1 MGRKIE
7 NDISRRTFLK
17 GTAAGIT
24 FLTVSGV
31 PAFLRAQQPPIRIG
45 AVIPLSG
52 NYGFLGASERC
63 GIGIALD
70 EFNSKG
76 GLLGRK
82 IEVLEED
89 CATDAALAIRKAQR
103 LLQTEKVDFFV
114 NGGGS
119 SPSAAMADFAKKEG
133 VIDMCIDPNSDIL
146 TGEKANRYFFMIPVL
161 NYQIAHTIAPY
172 VAQNIGKK
180 WYYFTHD
187 YSWGWTLT
195 ESCRKFM
202 KEKGAQEVGESK
214 IPLNTRDYSSFLLKV
229 RSAKPEVLMVNVA
242 GVDFTSLVEQI
253 NEFGLHKSVKIV
265 VPLEDFEDAWAV
277 GPEKNAVF
285 TLMGVEWH
293 YAIPGVSGIKEFVEK
308 YKKLYPRAPY
318 PCPTTNS
325 YNTYI
330 GVRELLRAVDRTGTL
345 EAPKVIKALEGWTFK
360 DSLKNDPTTI
370 REWDHQFVQ
379 DFYYF
384 RPKKKRDM
392 KDWTDIFEYVGY
404 GKGSENA
411 ITKDLSQAKMEKL
424 PGE

>member
-1 MGRKIE
+1 METKDDKG
-7 NDISRRTFLK
+7 ISRRAFLK
-17 GTAAGIT
+17 GSAAGLTI
-24 FLTVSGV
+24 LTVSGV
-31 PAFLRAQQPPIRIG
+31 PSLLRAQQPPIKIG

-63 GIGIALD
+63 GIGLAID

-82 IEVLEED
+82 VEIVEED

-103 LLQTEKVDFFV
+103 LLQSEKVNFFL

-119 SPSAAMADFAKKEG
+119 SVSAAMADFAKKEG
-133 VIDMCIDPNSDIL
+133 VVDMCIDPNSDIL
-146 TGEKANRYFFMIPVL
+146 TGEKANRFFFQVPPV

-172 VAQNIGKK
+172 VAQHIGKK

-214 IPLNTRDYSSFLLKV
+214 IPLNTRDFSSFLLKV
-229 RSAKPEVLMVNVA
+229 RGAKPEVVMVNVA
-242 GVDFTSLVEQI
+242 GADFTAMVEQMY
-253 NEFGLHKSVKIV
+253 EFGLHKTAKIV
-265 VPLEDFEDAWAV
+265 IPLEDFEDAWAV
-277 GPEKNAVF
+277 GPEKNSIF

-293 YAIPGVSGIKEFVEK
+293 YAIPGVPGINEFVAR
-308 YKKLYPRAPY
+308 YKKLYPRASY
-318 PCPTTNS
+318 PVPTTNS
-325 YNTYI
+325 YNAYM
-330 GVRELLRAVDRTGTL
+330 GLRELLRAVERAGTVD
-345 EAPKVIKALEGWTFK
+345 APKVIKTLEGHVVK
-360 DSLKNDPTTI
+360 DSLKHDPTII

-384 RPKKKRDM
+384 RPKKKKDM
-392 KDWTDIFEYVGY
+392 KDWTDIYEYVGY
-404 GKGSENA
+404 GKGTDNA
-411 ITKDLSQAKMEKL
+411 ITRNLSQAKMEKL